1 MAASKNLFL
10 ASLLLAILLREVGD
24 NLKSEL
30 FEKFAFP
37 REQYLYSVMFIVL
50 MVVMAATAQCPEG
63 KLDIAVVETG
73 RTVAGKREWKVTVTN
88 ICFCTQSDLVLNCP
102 DFSAAELIDH
112 AVFRQ
117 VDHGLCL
124 VRGGAPIYGEEN
136 VTFKYA
142 ADRQTRFSYSS
153 STISCS

>member
-1 MAASKNLFL
+1 MSSMAASKNLFL
-10 ASLLLAILLREVGD
+10 ASLLLAILLR
-24 NLKSEL
+24 
-30 FEKFAFP
+30 
-37 REQYLYSVMFIVL
+37 
-50 MVVMAATAQCPEG
+50 ATAQCPEG

-88 ICFCTQSDLVLNCP
+88 ICFCTQSNLVLNCP
-102 DFSAAELIDH
+102 DFSTAEAIDY

-117 VDHGLCL
+117 VDHGHCL
-124 VRGGAPIYGEEN
+124 VRGGEPIHGDET